1 MDTETKEVA
10 IPPTEEV
17 TNKELNVYPILR
29 HVFLIFCILLT
40 VLIVFF
46 LMYQNG
52 KSIYENGI

>member
-1 MDTETKEVA
+1 MDTQTKE
-10 IPPTEEV
+10 IPPTSPENEV
-17 TNKELNVYPILR
+17 DKDINVYPVLR

-52 KSIYENGI
+52 KSIYENGL